1 MSTPPAAPLRI
12 ALVGD
17 HDPHITA
24 HRAIPLAL
32 RLAGEALG
40 LEIAFD
46 WLASDRLPA
55 EPALERY
62 DGFWCVPGSPYR
74 DADAVLRLIAHARG
88 RRRPFLGTCAGFQHT
103 ILEFARNAL
112 GWQAATHGE
121 EHPHS
126 DQAVIAALPCALLE
140 AREEVRLLRGSRL
153 ALAYAADWIEAD
165 YHCRYAIAPR
175 FAAELT
181 GGALRASAWSAD
193 GAIRA
198 VELEQHP
205 FFVATLFQPER
216 AALAGVLPPLPKAF
230 VEACRT
236 QRRDR
241 PRRGPTPYY
250 AVIFSSHRSAV
261 DDGYA
266 IEKKELPLV
275 VGILAD
281 LSGKPDTPPAK
292 LVERRF
298 VDIDRDNFNEIL
310 SSISP
315 RATLQVDN
323 TISGDDSK
331 LNVELRFNHIEDFD
345 PVNLVKQVVPLRR
358 LFEARQRLRD
368 LLTKLDGNDDLDQ
381 LLQDVVANTE
391 GLQEIKAARP
401 EAEAA
406 PAGDSEP
413 PADQPA

>member
-1 MSTPPAAPLRI
+1 MAESTQHKLDRVRPPR
-12 ALVGD
+12 VQ
-17 HDPHITA
+17 ITYDV
-24 HRAIPLAL
+24 
-32 RLAGEALG
+32 
-40 LEIAFD
+40 EI
-46 WLASDRLPA
+46 
-55 EPALERY
+55 
-62 DGFWCVPGSPYR
+62 G
-74 DADAVLRLIAHARG
+74 
-88 RRRPFLGTCAGFQHT
+88 
-103 ILEFARNAL
+103 N
-112 GWQAATHGE
+112 
-121 EHPHS
+121 
-126 DQAVIAALPCALLE
+126 
-140 AREEVRLLRGSRL
+140 
-153 ALAYAADWIEAD
+153 
-165 YHCRYAIAPR
+165 
-175 FAAELT
+175 
-181 GGALRASAWSAD
+181 
-193 GAIRA
+193 
-198 VELEQHP
+198 
-205 FFVATLFQPER
+205 
-216 AALAGVLPPLPKAF
+216 
-230 VEACRT
+230 
-236 QRRDR
+236 
-241 PRRGPTPYY
+241 
-250 AVIFSSHRSAV
+250 
-261 DDGYA
+261 A

-323 TISGDDSK
+323 TISGDDST

>member
-1 MSTPPAAPLRI
+1 MAESTQHKLDRVRPPR
-12 ALVGD
+12 VQ
-17 HDPHITA
+17 ITYDV
-24 HRAIPLAL
+24 
-32 RLAGEALG
+32 
-40 LEIAFD
+40 EI
-46 WLASDRLPA
+46 
-55 EPALERY
+55 
-62 DGFWCVPGSPYR
+62 G
-74 DADAVLRLIAHARG
+74 
-88 RRRPFLGTCAGFQHT
+88 
-103 ILEFARNAL
+103 N
-112 GWQAATHGE
+112 
-121 EHPHS
+121 
-126 DQAVIAALPCALLE
+126 
-140 AREEVRLLRGSRL
+140 
-153 ALAYAADWIEAD
+153 
-165 YHCRYAIAPR
+165 
-175 FAAELT
+175 
-181 GGALRASAWSAD
+181 
-193 GAIRA
+193 
-198 VELEQHP
+198 
-205 FFVATLFQPER
+205 
-216 AALAGVLPPLPKAF
+216 
-230 VEACRT
+230 
-236 QRRDR
+236 
-241 PRRGPTPYY
+241 
-250 AVIFSSHRSAV
+250 
-261 DDGYA
+261 A

-406 PAGDSEP
+406 SEP